1 MNVKL
6 LGISGDTVFSHKA
19 WAAAEHL
26 TFPLL
31 QDNDHKVS
39 SLYASFMPQVG
50 FNRRTIYVI
59 DKDGVI
65 RYKNLSFKASAKADY
80 DALRG
85 EVMKL
90 VGPQP
95 SSGKSSDK

>member
-19 WAAAEHL
+19 WAEAEHL

-39 SLYASFMPQVG
+39 ALYGSFNPQNG
-50 FNRRTIYVI
+50 FNKRTIYVI
-59 DKDGVI
+59 DKDGVV
-65 RYKNLSFKASAKADY
+65 RYKNLKFRPDAKADY
-80 DALRG
+80 DALRA

-90 VGPQP
+90 VEAKVSADKP
-95 SSGKSSDK
+95 SGY